1 MHFLVLWFW
10 LAICALQDLR
20 QRHIANPLTL
30 GAALLAALY
39 LSWTGSSWLGGAASE
54 AGWAF
59 VLALLLTLPGY
70 AMGKMGAADV
80 KLMAALGL
88 ASDIP
93 HLLGA
98 FIGAGL
104 FTALWWLLVSWLKAP
119 RKQELG
125 PPAPEGALNSSK
137 KYPFAPF
144 VLAGM
149 VLTVIVLH

>member
-1 MHFLVLWFW
+1 MHFLVLWSW
-10 LAICALQDLR
+10 LALCALQDLG
-20 QRHIANPLTL
+20 QRRIANILTL
-30 GAALLAALY
+30 GAVVLAALY
-39 LSWTGSSWLGGAASE
+39 LAWAGSTWLGAPPAEG
-54 AGWAF
+54 GWAL
-59 VLALLLTLPGY
+59 VVALALTLPGY

-88 ASDIP
+88 ASDLQ

-104 FTALWWLLVSWLKAP
+104 CSGLWWLFVRLCRLA
-119 RKQELG
+119 RQALG
-125 PPAPEGALNSSK
+125 PPVREEPSRPSK

-149 VLTVIVLH
+149 VLTVMVAH